1 MGRGFEAREYGP
13 TQMRMVDPALV
24 PKRPVEGPGCRRRRL
39 HPREIPARE
48 TLGKFKT
55 KPLKL

>member
-13 TQMRMVDPALV
+13 TQMRMVNPALV
-24 PKRPVEGPGCRRRRL
+24 PKRPVEGPGCRRRRP

-48 TLGKFKT
+48 TLGKFK
-55 KPLKL
+55 PSL